1 MEAARPL
8 DAGSGRLGALPVAR
22 FLALPAGRR
31 RIRLALLL
39 AILTAVAAG
48 SATWNYQP
56 AAFHGR
62 VLDVEGK
69 PVEGVS
75 VTLLAGQALDAT
87 ARGDAYGRWT
97 VEGGHRI
104 DAHRLLLTAPGYLP
118 LTWPDPG
125 QRPLLSVLHRL
136 PELAGTVVDET
147 GGAVTGATLVLKQP
161 GGPAE
166 WSLTSGADGTFA
178 FRGTLAP
185 GTYLVEVNAPEHDS
199 YLGTVDLV
207 ADGRSKVSPII

>member
-1 MEAARPL
+1 GTLRRSSPAPTACLTPPCSGSHL
-8 DAGSGRLGALPVAR
+8 ASPSSGRTGRPRSRKPLKQPLLVDLHHQCAVCSHPAWRQLDHSMPAR
-22 FLALPAGRR
+22 
-31 RIRLALLL
+31 
-39 AILTAVAAG
+39 AA
-48 SATWNYQP
+48 SAP
-56 AAFHGR
+56 CR
-62 VLDVEGK
+62 SPD
-69 PVEGVS
+69 
-75 VTLLAGQALDAT
+75 
-87 ARGDAYGRWT
+87 
-97 VEGGHRI
+97 
-104 DAHRLLLTAPGYLP
+104 
-118 LTWPDPG
+118 TWPDPG

-199 YLGTVDLV
+199 YLG
-207 ADGRSKVSPII
+207 